1 MNMFQT
7 LEVFFT
13 LWNFEADATQ
23 RILDQLTDESL
34 SQEVTPD
41 NWTLGRIAWHT
52 VTAIGVI
59 ASRTGLSFDAPNQDY
74 PVPTSAK
81 FISDNYQK
89 ARSALTQA
97 IENQWTHKN
106 LGEARDFFG
115 QRMSNSEL
123 LFFMIQHQIHHRG
136 QMTILM
142 RQAGLTVPGLYGPS
156 KEEWAKIGMEVPKM

>member
-1 MNMFQT
+1 MFQT
-7 LEVFFT
+7 LDGFFK

-23 RILDQLTDESL
+23 KILNQLTDESL
-34 SQEVTPD
+34 SQEVTSQ

-59 ASRTGLSFDAPNQDY
+59 SSRTDLTLDAPTEDY

-81 FISDNYQK
+81 FISDSYQQ
-89 ARSALTQA
+89 ARNAFSQA
-97 IENQWTHKN
+97 VKNQWSDKN
-106 LGEARDFFG
+106 LSDEQDVFG
-115 QRMSNSEL
+115 QRLSNLEL
-123 LFFMIQHQIHHRG
+123 LTFLIQHQIHHRG

-156 KEEWAKIGMEVPKM
+156 KEEWAMTGREAPKM